1 MVDHE
6 NEIRKIKENLGNPLI
21 NIDLPF
27 SLPPAPTYNFT
38 RECPHTHTHTP
49 REK

>member
-1 MVDHE
+1 MDHE
-6 NEIRKIKENLGNPLI
+6 KEIRKIKENLRKPLI

-27 SLPPAPTYNFT
+27 SPPPAPTYNFT